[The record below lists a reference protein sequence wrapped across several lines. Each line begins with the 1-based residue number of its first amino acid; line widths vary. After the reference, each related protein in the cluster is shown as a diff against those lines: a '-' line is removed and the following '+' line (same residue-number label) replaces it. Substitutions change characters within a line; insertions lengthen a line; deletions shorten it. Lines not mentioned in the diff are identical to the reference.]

1 MMDFISVRTGVVPVP
16 GVSTDIGQQGSV
28 TQAAG
33 PGQPQHSLNPSGV
46 RADAASPLELET
58 NLCEVSSFRIMEKAL
73 PLSYDLCVSDLISCL
88 LQGITPV

>member
-1 MMDFISVRTGVVPVP
+1 MMDFISVRTGVVPVA

-28 TQAAG
+28 PQAAG

-58 NLCEVSSFRIMEKAL
+58 NLREVSSFTIMEKAL
-73 PLSYDLCVSDLISCL
+73 PLSYDLCVSDPISCL